1 MSNKTQEKET
11 GVSRRN
17 FLGLASIG
25 AIVLSSLIALAG
37 ILRLSKPNVYYEES
51 KKFNIGKP
59 EDFPVGTI
67 RKLEEGKAHV
77 FSSENGLHA
86 ITAVCTHLGC
96 IVALSDTG
104 FDCPCHGS
112 KYDRSGKVI
121 GGPAPRP
128 LVWLEVSQEA
138 DGSLVV
144 DTSKPV
150 PKGTTFKV

>member
-1 MSNKTQEKET
+1 MSNGVQDDQQ

-25 AIVLSSLIALAG
+25 AVVLSSLSALAAV
-37 ILRLSKPNVYYEES
+37 LRMTKPNVYYEES

-59 EDFPVGTI
+59 EDNPVGTA
-67 RKLEEGKAHV
+67 RKVEEGRFHIY
-77 FSSENGLHA
+77 SDENGFHA

-96 IVALSDTG
+96 IVSISETG

-112 KYDRSGKVI
+112 KYDPTGKVI

-128 LVWLEVSQEA
+128 LVWLDISQDA
-138 DGSLVV
+138 DGTLVV

-150 PKGTTFKV
+150 PKGTTYKV